1 MKKMVIVLVI
11 LILLA
16 AAALLVKNTLLT
28 PRYKVNCGPF
38 FEGVRRSYP
47 AGAQVC
53 IWFSLIATDTD
64 YRFTVN
70 GEPAP
75 LRYDEKKGYV
85 IEFTMPDHDVTVEVD
100 SHNSMVYVPETEP
113 EPVLLVDSYRAEAA
127 VPDEGGGY
135 YELLLCDTGSPDSLL
150 LTEYRRENADE
161 PVESA
166 EYTVPNDVLDAC
178 AAIVK
183 EYDMAGWNSS
193 PESTSE
199 DGAKLVC
206 RFWDDSGNLHRVS
219 NECMPPNGREA
230 LDAIHNVLAQA
241 LAQAKALQEA

>member
-1 MKKMVIVLVI
+1 MKKMA
-11 LILLA
+11 LILAALGLLALLTA
-16 AAALLVKNTLLT
+16 AAFWIKTTLLA
-28 PRYKVNCGPF
+28 PRYKVICSPL

-64 YRFTVN
+64 YRFTMD

-75 LRYDEKKGYV
+75 LRYDEKKGFI
-85 IEFTMPDHDVTVEVD
+85 IEFTMPDHDVTIDFD
-100 SHNSMVYVPETEP
+100 SNNSMEYQP
-113 EPVLLVDSYRAEAA
+113 EPILLVDSYRAEAA
-127 VPDEGGGY
+127 APDGDGGY
-135 YELLLCDTGSPDSLL
+135 YELMLCHVGSSDNLL
-150 LTEYRRENADE
+150 LTEYRK
-161 PVESA
+161 ESA
-166 EYTVPNDVLDAC
+166 DAPLESSDYTVPSDVMDAC
-178 AAIVK
+178 MAIIK
-183 EYDMAGWNSS
+183 EYDMAGWNST

>member
-1 MKKMVIVLVI
+1 MKKMILIVM
-11 LILLA
+11 LILL
-16 AAALLVKNTLLT
+16 LLVALAVLFEKIAA
-28 PRYKVNCGPF
+28 PRYKVICDGF

-47 AGAQVC
+47 EGAQVC

-64 YRFTVN
+64 YRFTVD

-75 LRYDEKKGYV
+75 LRYDEQKGYV

-100 SHNSMVYVPETEP
+100 SHNSMVYEPETEP
-113 EPVLLVDSYRAEAA
+113 EPVLLVNSYRAEAA
-127 VPDEGGGY
+127 APDEGGGY
-135 YELLLCDTGSPDSLL
+135 YELLLCDIGSPDSLL